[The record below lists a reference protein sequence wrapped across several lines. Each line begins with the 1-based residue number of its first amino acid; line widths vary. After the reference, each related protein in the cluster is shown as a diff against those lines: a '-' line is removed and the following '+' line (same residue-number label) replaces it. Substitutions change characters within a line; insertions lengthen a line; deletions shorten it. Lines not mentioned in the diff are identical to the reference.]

1 MTEIRTQDKL
11 FVFLAVPLAL
21 VAAYVWFWRID
32 AARQVRAARGES
44 AALVTAA
51 DFPFEMQ
58 KAERRLADARAALA
72 AEQAVPP
79 PALKVKGD
87 AAATAARRESD
98 VLRILRAAGLGILRS
113 EVVTDDAGAAL
124 AGKLAATGVCPAP
137 IGRRYTLDGA
147 YPAVRRA
154 LDAFAA
160 EERAVLTERVEMR
173 AAGAGRWTIT
183 LWL

>member
-1 MTEIRTQDKL
+1 MTAIRTQDRL

-32 AARQVRAARGES
+32 TARQIRAARGES
-44 AALVTAA
+44 AALVTAD
-51 DFPFEMQ
+51 DFPFEMK
-58 KAERRLADARAALA
+58 KAERRLADARAELA
-72 AEQAVPP
+72 AEQALPP
-79 PALKVKGD
+79 PVLKVKGN
-87 AAATAARRESD
+87 AAATAAERESE

-113 EVVTDDAGAAL
+113 DVVTDAGAL
-124 AGKLAATGVCPAP
+124 AEKLAATGVCPAP

-160 EERAVLTERVEMR
+160 EERAVLVERVEMR